1 MTQNTKGRVMRIK
14 AEDVKAGD
22 VIKDRGTVATVHR
35 WVEFVDITWACG
47 GNKDT
52 FYESAV
58 LTVERSST
66 EELITKLD
74 GLA

>member
-22 VIKDRGTVATVHR
+22 VIKDRGTVAKVHR
-35 WVEFVDITWACG
+35 WVEFVDITWAS

-58 LTVERSST
+58 LTVERSTLST
-66 EELITKLD
+66 ED
-74 GLA
+74 QPRRR